1 MYVDSTDAL
10 LRGNLNQAVELLKEN
25 NCEMLVFSTKF
36 DVYPCT
42 PELEKWVKS
51 IAEKNGYKQ
60 NEKIHINTG
69 VYVAEKRLLKE
80 VVEEAGNYIT
90 DNDLPTKKY
99 AYMRQMGKL
108 CEALPDFPKGV
119 GCDQAII
126 RFMHPKFYPRVKIY
140 YQYQLA
146 SRYFFSLSFAG
157 QI

>member
-25 NCEMLVFSTKF
+25 NCEMLVSSTKF

-42 PELEKWVKS
+42 PELEKWV
-51 IAEKNGYKQ
+51 NGYKQ
-60 NEKIHINTG
+60 NEKKIHINTG

-90 DNDLPTKKY
+90 DNALPTKKY
-99 AYMRQMGKL
+99 VHMRDMEKL

-140 YQYQLA
+140 YQDQLA
-146 SRYFFSLSFAG
+146 SKFF
-157 QI
+157 

>member
-42 PELEKWVKS
+42 PELEKWVES
-51 IAEKNGYKQ
+51 IAEENGYKQ

-90 DNDLPTKKY
+90 DNALPTKKY
-99 AYMRQMGKL
+99 VHMRDMEKL

-119 GCDQAII
+119 GCDQTII

-140 YQYQLA
+140 YQDQLA
-146 SRYFFSLSFAG
+146 SRFF
-157 QI
+157 